1 MTLAKRIIPCLDVD
15 GGRVVKGINFQGL
28 RDVGDPVELAQ
39 RYEDQGADEVVFLDI
54 SASHQGRDTTLE
66 MVRRC
71 AERLTIPLTVG
82 GGVRTPDDMR
92 AALNA
97 GADKVAVNTAALDDP
112 SLIDACSERFG
123 AQCVVVAVDAKSHGD
138 GTWTCFTHGGRTDA
152 GRDLLDWCREAAERG
167 AGEILLTSMDADG
180 VQTGYDLPM
189 LEAVVQAVPIPVVA
203 SGGCGEP
210 AHMVDALQA
219 GADAA
224 LAASI
229 FHDATHTVGE
239 VKTLLADAGIPIR
252 PSLVTQ

>member
-15 GGRVVKGINFQGL
+15 AGRVVKGVKFQDL
-28 RDVGDPVELAQ
+28 RDVGDPVELAA
-39 RYEDQGADEVVFLDI
+39 RYEQQGADEVVFLDI
-54 SASHQGRDTTLE
+54 SASHEGRETTLD

-82 GGVRTPDDMR
+82 GGIRKPEDMR

-97 GADKVAVNTAALDDP
+97 GADKVAVNTAALDNP
-112 SLIDACSERFG
+112 QLINDCSERFG
-123 AQCVVVAVDAKSHGD
+123 AQCVVVAVDGKSNGD
-138 GTWTCFTHGGRTDA
+138 GTWNAYTHGGRTDTGKDA
-152 GRDLLDWCREAAERG
+152 VAWCQEAAERG

-180 VQTGYDLPM
+180 VQTGYDIPFLA
-189 LEAVVQAVPIPVVA
+189 AVCNAVNIPVVA

-210 AHMVDALQA
+210 AHMVDALAA

-229 FHDATHTVGE
+229 FHDGMHTVAE
-239 VKTLLADAGIPIR
+239 TKSLLANAGIPIR
-252 PSLVTQ
+252 PAEVLA